1 MTFLI
6 RNWKYAA
13 LILGTMAIVGGVMY
27 VRHIQDKIAVAEA
40 ELENNRIQQEA
51 LEKSLKAK
59 GKSNAKVKTSDFN
72 GLVAIHSNG
81 GWLRN
86 D

>member
-1 MTFLI
+1 MIFLL

-13 LILGTMAIVGGVMY
+13 LILGTMAIVGGLMY

-40 ELENNRIQQEA
+40 ELENQRVQQETLKKA
-51 LEKSLKAK
+51 LAVK
-59 GKSNAKVKTSDFN
+59 GRNDGKTKTMDYVTIIDGHRSN
-72 GLVAIHSNG
+72 